1 VNIQNVN
8 HGDLIRRTREAKGL
22 TQAQVAEQLGV
33 SQPAVSRM
41 ENAPPG
47 DLTVAEI
54 VALCRVL
61 GLTWS
66 DFEPGEAE

>member
-1 VNIQNVN
+1 MN

-22 TQAQVAEQLGV
+22 TQQQLADRLGV

-41 ENAPPG
+41 ENAKPG
-47 DLTVAEI
+47 DLTASEI
-54 VALCRVL
+54 VALCTIL
-61 GLTWS
+61 DLTWA